1 VGPLLLWP
9 RGMSVCTESCYLF
22 FHVNHCQSIYRSH
35 NTNEITLSTL
45 TQWNPSL
52 PGLGVVQNGQ
62 PVMVD
67 VKMFMYLVGAV
78 MLALNV
84 LAQHCSIHGIIAI
97 PQPYTIMMLWFVA
110 E

>member
-1 VGPLLLWP
+1 
-9 RGMSVCTESCYLF
+9 
-22 FHVNHCQSIYRSH
+22 
-35 NTNEITLSTL
+35 
-45 TQWNPSL
+45 
-52 PGLGVVQNGQ
+52 
-62 PVMVD
+62 VMVD